1 MKKLSFLFYCLFII
15 LFFACS
21 DKDDDEDIFKDSFLE
36 TNELILGSGVNDT
49 IVKFQTKYM
58 YNIREVRTIIGKDTI
73 WYEFDDYLGVLQDDW
88 FGIVLS
94 KGKLNVRTNSNQSNK
109 ERHLDIFWMYA
120 GRLDYL
126 NITQK
131 AAW

>member
-1 MKKLSFLFYCLFII
+1 MKKSFLFSLFII

-21 DKDDDEDIFKDSFLE
+21 DKDDDEDVFKNSFLE

-49 IVKFQTKYM
+49 IVNFQTKYV
-58 YNIREVRTIIGKDTI
+58 YNIREARTIIGKDTI

-94 KGKLNVRTNSNQSNK
+94 KGKLNVRTNSNQSSQ